1 MGKWNSETDKDKIPE
16 IGYVSENNWGT
27 DKESN
32 IGNKIWKRKKNPG
45 TENSQNHSLNCK
57 PI

>member
-32 IGNKIWKRKKNPG
+32 IGNKIWKREKIREQRFPKFTP
-45 TENSQNHSLNCK
+45 
-57 PI
+57 